1 MQTGG
6 PLTAQQPTKSS
17 PHCPCTQHSRKLRL
31 SRPAGA
37 PVSSPLCR
45 MRRSSLEYQAPKST
59 CSGRQAAQVG
69 AVQGAAACRVAAECS
84 SCFPPTRP
92 ACHSTSQSALPCC
105 AGVGSTPRWL
115 GRSPH
120 AQGCCPGS
128 ALPPAGGG
136 CATSRVPGAEYSA
149 SKQYKRPAQ
158 CSHGR
163 AYMLLASG
171 RAPPVAAPPG
181 PAGRWQRARRPAPAC
196 TPAGQGGG
204 TWGRGLAEHIARQG
218 KLAGTRSVHVSRAIT
233 DCESQVCIQLPC
245 AI

>member
-136 CATSRVPGAEYSA
+136 CATSRVPGAEYSVQA
-149 SKQYKRPAQ
+149 SGAVQPWACVHAAGQRAGPTCCCAARASRALATGSSARSSMHS
-158 CSHGR
+158 CRAGGRDMGTGIGR
-163 AYMLLASG
+163 AHRS
-171 RAPPVAAPPG
+171 
-181 PAGRWQRARRPAPAC
+181 AGETGWHTQCAC
-196 TPAGQGGG
+196 
-204 TWGRGLAEHIARQG
+204 I
-218 KLAGTRSVHVSRAIT
+218 
-233 DCESQVCIQLPC
+233 PC
-245 AI
+245 HH